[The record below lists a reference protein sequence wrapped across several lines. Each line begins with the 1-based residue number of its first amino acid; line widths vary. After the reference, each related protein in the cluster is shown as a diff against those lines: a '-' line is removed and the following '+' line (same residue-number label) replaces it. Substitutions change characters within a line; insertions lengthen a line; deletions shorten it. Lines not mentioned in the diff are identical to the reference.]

1 MRKAVSVTLRE
12 ENVLWLK
19 GQAAASGKGSVSEV
33 VDALVTKAR
42 TTGHGT
48 VVSVAGT
55 IDLPQDDDL
64 GWADGYVR
72 SLFETSLQRSVLVK
86 ERPPKKRGQRA

>member
-1 MRKAVSVTLRE
+1 MTLRG

-19 GQAAASGKGSVSEV
+19 GQAAATGKGSVSEV

-42 TTGHGT
+42 TEGRGT

-55 IDLPQDDDL
+55 IDLRPGDDL
-64 GWADGYVR
+64 EWADAYVR
-72 SLFETSLQRSVLVK
+72 SMFEGSVRRPMLAR
-86 ERPPKKRGQRA
+86 ERPPKTRRDRG

>member
-1 MRKAVSVTLRE
+1 MTLRE

-42 TTGHGT
+42 VEGRGT
-48 VVSVAGT
+48 VVSMAGT
-55 IDLPQDDDL
+55 VDLPADDDL
-64 GWADGYVR
+64 AWADGYVQ
-72 SLFETSLQRSVLVK
+72 SVFEASVGRPMVVR
-86 ERPPKKRGQRA
+86 ERPPKKRSRRG